1 MLIGTTGEPSHARAS
16 PIRSGR
22 PGEGAPMGPTHE
34 ENEALVRRFLT
45 DVIEGGDTDAGD
57 AFVAE
62 DAVDHDLVFG
72 DESPTDAVTA
82 LGWQV
87 LAAAD
92 VQITIEDVVA
102 TDDRV
107 AVRATVAGTHQ
118 ESLIDLAASG
128 DTFSIAYVWFCR
140 IEDGVITEI
149 WSFPDGLGLM
159 TQLGVVSTVS

>member
-1 MLIGTTGEPSHARAS
+1 MH
-16 PIRSGR
+16 
-22 PGEGAPMGPTHE
+22 PTDE

-45 DVIEGGDTDAGD
+45 DVIEGGDTDASD
-57 AFVAE
+57 AFVA
-62 DAVDHDLVFG
+62 DDLVDHDLVFG
-72 DESPTDAVTA
+72 DEPPTGAVIA

-102 TDDRV
+102 TDERV
-107 AVRATVAGTHQ
+107 AVRATVAGIHR

-128 DTFSIAYVWFCR
+128 DTFDIAYVWFFR